1 MRGGIRGKY
10 AQRVRESSNIVVL
23 EPDIAEAFP
32 TEDAVNGALR
42 ALLNE
47 RVPTDRHP
55 VSEYRVKDQD
65 GIIRRKRSDALVKT
79 LRETY
84 GEDFAPGYRHDTPLS
99 RVLEDAGV
107 DTLSEYLRRNK

>member
-1 MRGGIRGKY
+1 MTRKSESSARGRQHRPSGTSTKKTRRKPTNDLRPEYDFASMRGGIRGKY

-55 VSEYRVKDQD
+55 VSEYR
-65 GIIRRKRSDALVKT
+65 
-79 LRETY
+79 
-84 GEDFAPGYRHDTPLS
+84 
-99 RVLEDAGV
+99 
-107 DTLSEYLRRNK
+107 